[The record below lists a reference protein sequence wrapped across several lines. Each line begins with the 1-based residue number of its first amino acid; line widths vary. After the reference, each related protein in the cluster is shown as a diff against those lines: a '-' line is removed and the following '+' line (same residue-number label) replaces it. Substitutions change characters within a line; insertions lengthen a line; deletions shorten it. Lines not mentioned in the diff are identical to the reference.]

1 MDGSVKRDD
10 GKAHHVRRGMLPR
23 LSTFVV
29 EYLLVLPLG
38 ALIALVWVNT
48 AAANYF
54 RVTIPMAFVV
64 NDIAMVAFF
73 GMIMKEVVEATAPNG
88 VLYSWRRILMPVLA
102 SIGATAVAALIYTTF
117 EGRVDEPMLI
127 PAWPVTF
134 ATDLAVSYLVARV
147 IFHRHPAIPFL
158 LLMGI
163 TANAA
168 GLVMIAVVHPI
179 GDLDPGVGVPL
190 MAAALGLAVALRR
203 ARVRSF
209 WPYIFGSGALSW
221 SALYWG
227 GLHPALALV
236 PILPFLPHAARDPGF
251 FVDARPGARDALS
264 RFEIWAKYPAQVALF
279 FFALVNA
286 GVPLGSL
293 ELGSV
298 GVAVAAVT
306 GRPLGTLAAV
316 AVAVAAGLY
325 LPKGVGWRELTVVGL
340 ATAIG
345 FSTGLFFAAAVL
357 PTGQLLSETQMGVL
371 LSLAGAPLAI
381 LAAMLLRVGR
391 FARHPRDEADTPR
404 VTANAA

>member
-1 MDGSVKRDD
+1 MESDL
-10 GKAHHVRRGMLPR
+10 GKQQSDRRLLPR
-23 LSTFVV
+23 LSRFIV

-38 ALIALVWVNT
+38 ALVALVWANT
-48 AAANYF
+48 SPGSYF
-54 RVTIPMAFVV
+54 RTTLPMAFFV
-64 NDIAMVAFF
+64 NDVAMVVFF
-73 GMIMKEVVEATAPNG
+73 GMVTKEIVEATAPNG
-88 VLYSWRRILMPVLA
+88 VLHSWRRVLMPVLA
-102 SIGATAVAALIYTTF
+102 SFGATAVAVVLYTTF
-117 EGRVDEPMLI
+117 EARVDEPMLAS
-127 PAWPVTF
+127 AWPVMF

-147 IFHRHPAIPFL
+147 IFQRHPAIPFL

-168 GLVMIAVVHPI
+168 GLVMLVLVDPM

-209 WPYIFGSGALSW
+209 WPYILGSGALSW

-236 PILPFLPHAARDPGF
+236 PVLPFLPHAARDPGF

-286 GVPLGSL
+286 GVPMGSL

-298 GVAVAAVT
+298 GVAVAGIT
-306 GRPLGTLAAV
+306 GRPLGTLAA
-316 AVAVAAGLY
+316 AGLAVAAGLY

-345 FSTGLFFAAAVL
+345 FSMGLFFAAAVL

-371 LSLAGAPLAI
+371 LSLAAAPLAI
-381 LAAMLLRVGR
+381 LAAKLLRVGR
-391 FARHPRDEADTPR
+391 FARKPEGQQDTPGKG
-404 VTANAA
+404 ASAA

>member
-1 MDGSVKRDD
+1 MESGPTRQTS
-10 GKAHHVRRGMLPR
+10 GGHALPR
-23 LSTFVV
+23 LSRFMV

-38 ALIALVWVNT
+38 ALIALVWANV
-48 AAANYF
+48 AAASYF
-54 RVTIPMAFVV
+54 RVTLPMVFLV
-64 NDIAMVAFF
+64 NDVAMVAFF

-88 VLYSWRRILMPVLA
+88 VLHSWRRVLVPVLA
-102 SIGATAVAALIYTTF
+102 SIGATAVAAVIYTTF
-117 EGRVDEPMLI
+117 EGRVDEPRLVA
-127 PAWPVTF
+127 AWPVMF
-134 ATDLAVSYLVARV
+134 ATDIAVSYLVARV
-147 IFHRHPAIPFL
+147 IFQRHPAIPFL

-168 GLVMIAVVHPI
+168 GLVMLVLANPL
-179 GDLDPGVGVPL
+179 GDLDPGIGLPL
-190 MAAALGLAVALRR
+190 MAAALGLAIALRR

-209 WPYIFGSGALSW
+209 WPYILGSGALSW

-236 PILPFLPHAARDPGF
+236 PVLPFLPHAARDPGF

-264 RFEIWAKYPAQVALF
+264 RFEIWAKYPAQAALF

-286 GVPLGSL
+286 GVPWGSL
-293 ELGSV
+293 ELGSI

-306 GRPLGTLAAV
+306 GRPVGTLAA
-316 AVAVAAGLY
+316 AGLAVAAGLY

-345 FSTGLFFAAAVL
+345 FSMGLFFAAGLL
-357 PTGQLLSETQMGVL
+357 PGGQLLSETQMGVL

-381 LAAMLLRVGR
+381 LAAKLLKVGR
-391 FARHPRDEADTPR
+391 FARKPEVQPEVRDRSAS
-404 VTANAA
+404 AA